1 MIPAFVLA
9 LREGI
14 EAVLVLTLVL
24 GILTKSGRSELKRYA
39 WWGAAIALLL
49 SFAAAA
55 VITWAGAEFEGNGEI
70 IFEGSAML
78 LAGSFLIW
86 MVFWVRRQASS
97 TKHDLEAKIGL
108 SSNGKA
114 AKSIFGVT
122 FFAVLREGIELAL
135 FLVAISIGV
144 QKGLLLAGALGGI
157 ASAAL
162 VGFLVY
168 SSTRKVR
175 MAPFFRVTNILLMF
189 FAAGLLAGSAREF
202 SELGLIPL
210 IVPKI
215 YDLTPVLNTTS
226 FLGGIMKALFGYNPA
241 PSLIE
246 ILVYLSVLLVITLS
260 MLKPF
265 RPVQAKLKPTS

>member
-1 MIPAFVLA
+1 MIPAFLLA

-14 EAVLVLTLVL
+14 EAVLVLSLVL
-24 GILTKSGRSELKRYA
+24 GILTKSGQSELKRYA
-39 WWGAAIALLL
+39 WLGAAIALLL
-49 SFAAAA
+49 SFAAAV

-86 MVFWVRRQASS
+86 MVFWVKRQASS
-97 TKHDLEAKIGL
+97 TKFDLESKIGL

-122 FFAVLREGIELAL
+122 FFAVLREGLELAL

-144 QKGLLLAGALGGI
+144 QKGLLLAGAIGGI
-157 ASAAL
+157 ASAVL

-168 SSTRKVR
+168 RSTRKVR
-175 MAPFFRVTNILLMF
+175 MAPFFRITNILLMF

-202 SELGLIPL
+202 SELGLIPV
-210 IVPKI
+210 IVPRI
-215 YDLTPVLNTTS
+215 YDLTPVLSTTS

-241 PSLIE
+241 PSLVEVLI
-246 ILVYLSVLLVITLS
+246 YLSVLLIITLS

-265 RPVQAKLKPTS
+265 RPVRAQA